1 MDGPPSGLK
10 SEFSVKCFG
19 IMQPLLQDIAAKKE
33 KIDQCDD
40 TIQSK
45 EKILIDVQSKYD
57 QLQIKLAV
65 SEAVVREKERQL
77 LDQHDLY
84 TSHKNNSLVKDEL
97 LKAYRIQVSSNEGT
111 IKAKAD
117 QIELLL
123 TQAKDRE
130 EELDKCKS
138 KVDQLEALDNSN
150 KLQQEADEAQIQKLL
165 ADAKETAKQLENQTI
180 SLRSKTEQLQELQ
193 AEKQWNA
200 IKFDELKTN
209 LTKKDQELETIQQET
224 QKLSDQLGAYK
235 LKVETINTQLEAKD
249 TILNDKQ
256 LKIDQL
262 QLDLK
267 STNSNFEELKTNL
280 SNKEQQLETLQVE
293 SQKISD
299 QLSTYKLQAET
310 INTQLDVKNTTLHN
324 RQVQINQLQRD
335 LDLSNTHLSECKRNI
350 DMLQSTNCF
359 LFGNSSDIHEIRVPG
374 ISPFEVLCD
383 SHLAGQGWT
392 VIQRRIDGSENFY
405 RNWTDYRNGFGSL
418 HGEFFIGLE
427 KLYRMTTAASY
438 ELYIH
443 LESFDNATFYARY
456 AEFSIGSEKESYFLK
471 LLGPYT
477 GTAGDGLYYGRNRK
491 FSTFDVDN
499 DRDDGNC
506 AELKHG
512 AWWYDRCGHSN
523 LNGQYMTEPSKHGK
537 SIFWFGAHAFS
548 FKSVQM
554 MLRPKSAQF
563 TQVISN

>member
-1 MDGPPSGLK
+1 MMLKLIGLIFFILPLICGLDVPPSGLK

-19 IMQPLLQDIAAKKE
+19 IMQPLVQDIAAKKQ

-45 EKILIDVQSKYD
+45 EKILIEVQSKYD

-65 SEAVVREKERQL
+65 SEVMVREKERQL
-77 LDQHDLY
+77 LDQQNLY

-97 LKAYRIQVSSNEGT
+97 LKAYRLQVSSNEGT

-123 TQAKDRE
+123 KEAKDRE

-150 KLQQEADEAQIQKLL
+150 KLQQEAHKAQIQKLL
-165 ADAKETAKQLENQTI
+165 ADAKETANQLGNQTI
-180 SLRSKTEQLQELQ
+180 SLRSKSEQLQELQ

-200 IKFDELKTN
+200 IKFDELKAN
-209 LTKKDQELETIQQET
+209 LTKKEQQLETIQQET

-235 LKVETINTQLEAKD
+235 LE
-249 TILNDKQ
+249 
-256 LKIDQL
+256 
-262 QLDLK
+262 
-267 STNSNFEELKTNL
+267 
-280 SNKEQQLETLQVE
+280 VE
-293 SQKISD
+293 SQKMSD
-299 QLSTYKLQAET
+299 QLSTNKLQAET
-310 INTQLDVKNTTLHN
+310 INTQLEAKNTTLHN
-324 RQVQINQLQRD
+324 KQVQIDQLQSD
-335 LDLSNTHLSECKRNI
+335 LDLSNIHLSECKRNI

-359 LFGNSSDIHEIRVPG
+359 LFGNSSDIHEIRVPD

-427 KLYRMTTAASY
+427 KLYRMTTAVSY

-443 LESFDNATFYARY
+443 LESFDNETFYARY

-471 LLGPYT
+471 LLGTYT

-499 DRDDGNC
+499 DRDDINC

-523 LNGQYMTEPSKHGK
+523 LNGQYMTEPSNHGK
-537 SIFWFGAHAFS
+537 SIWFAAHVFS
-548 FKSVQM
+548 FKFVQM
-554 MLRPKSAQF
+554 MLRPK
-563 TQVISN
+563 TQDDDDDKAERCRRSWALSL